1 MIALEELLRDAT
13 AGDPIQGTK
22 WTRKTVKKI
31 ARALEKAGYHIK
43 GDTTRRLM
51 RKLKYRLR
59 VNRKRLIR
67 KRNPDRDRQMRY
79 LVRQRQIFVKAGK
92 PVIRIDSKKR
102 ELVGN
107 FKNKGRS
114 WRKTRKDVLENDFP
128 SDAEGVA
135 IPYGIYDVARN
146 HGFVVVGTSHQTS
159 AFAVKAIRRWWL
171 TVGRYQYPKHNEL
184 LIEADCGGANASN
197 CGLWKWELQQF
208 ANEFNLIITVTHLP
222 TGASKW
228 NPIEHR
234 LFSQISANWEGE
246 PLADY
251 ETVMNFIRTTKTDAG
266 LRCRVFLDNA
276 IYKTGLKISKEQV
289 KQIHLESHRV
299 LPKWNY
305 TIMPQSK

>member
-1 MIALEELLRDAT
+1 LIALEALLRDAT
-13 AGDPIQGTK
+13 AGDPMKGIR

-31 ARALEKAGYHIK
+31 TRTLEQQGYQIK
-43 GDTTRRLM
+43 QDTTRRLM
-51 RKLKYRLR
+51 RGLNYRLR
-59 VNRKRLIR
+59 VNRKRLI
-67 KRNPDRDRQMRY
+67 KKQNPDRDRQMGY
-79 LVRQRQIFVKAGK
+79 VVRKRHVFVQAEK
-92 PVIRIDSKKR
+92 PVISIDCKKR

-107 FKNKGRS
+107 FNNKGRT
-114 WRKTRKDVLENDFP
+114 WRKARQDVLENDYP
-128 SDAEGVA
+128 SDADGVA

-171 TVGRYQYPKHNEL
+171 MLGHSQYPNQNEL
-184 LIEADCGGANASN
+184 LIEADCGGANASDS
-197 CGLWKWELQQF
+197 GLWKWELQQF

-246 PLADY
+246 PLIDY
-251 ETVMNFIRTTKTDAG
+251 ETIMNFIRTTQTDTG
-266 LRCRVFLDNA
+266 LRCRGILDNA
-276 IYKTGLKISKEQV
+276 VYPTGLKMSIEQQN
-289 KQIHLESHRV
+289 QIHLKPHRV

-305 TIMPQSK
+305 TILPQSK